1 MEAHNATTEAQ
12 TQKEMAA
19 LKATDEYKELA
30 ETADEAENVPVW
42 EQNMVRNKNEDD
54 GELPPRNP
62 NKNFGTRPMT
72 GQPRTYDSLE
82 KAVQDA
88 NKLDDDTEKG
98 FDPIMKVTEAGDTRK
113 VFKVDWMDTAGYKNT
128 VFNRL
133 ERNPEQCYV
142 RVAHWFSSKETNKA
156 TGETKGFYGEL
167 IGETEKA
174 FQFETNG
181 SGYGAG
187 SETFWMPKKA
197 ATVCEIEL
205 PQ

>member
-1 MEAHNATTEAQ
+1 MYYPNAMSETTQTQKAQ
-12 TQKEMAA
+12 TQEEMRQF
-19 LKATDEYKELA
+19 K
-30 ETADEAENVPVW
+30 ENVRALGNDELGVYGEP
-42 EQNMVRNKNEDD
+42 QTDDEDTD
-54 GELPPRNP
+54 ELPPRNP
-62 NKNFGTRPMT
+62 NKNYGTRPMT

-88 NKLDDDTEKG
+88 NKLDDTREKG

-113 VFKVDWMDTAGYKNT
+113 VFKIDWMDTAGYKNT

-142 RVAHWFSSKETNKA
+142 QVAHWFSSKETNKA
-156 TGETKGFYGEL
+156 TGETKGFYAEL

>member
-1 MEAHNATTEAQ
+1 MEANNATTEAQ
-12 TQKEMAA
+12 TQKEMQKFKQQVRDAGIDKIGA
-19 LKATDEYKELA
+19 YGEPQTD
-30 ETADEAENVPVW
+30 D
-42 EQNMVRNKNEDD
+42 
-54 GELPPRNP
+54 ELPPRDP

-72 GQPRTYDSLE
+72 GQPRTYDSLV

-113 VFKVDWMDTAGYKNT
+113 VFKVDWMDTAGFKDS
-128 VFNRL
+128 VFKRL

-142 RVAHWFSSKETNKA
+142 RVAHWFNSKETNKA
-156 TGETKGFYGEL
+156 TGETKGFFGKL
-167 IGETEKA
+167 TRETEKA

-181 SGYGAG
+181 SGHGAG